1 MRPISGR
8 MVVIHDQ
15 SSHKSLAQSTALL
28 GTLSQYRVTVEC
40 SSLTKIALWLSM
52 IVFKKL
58 G

>member
-28 GTLSQYRVTVEC
+28 GTLSQYRVTVE
-40 SSLTKIALWLSM
+40 
-52 IVFKKL
+52 F
-58 G
+58 